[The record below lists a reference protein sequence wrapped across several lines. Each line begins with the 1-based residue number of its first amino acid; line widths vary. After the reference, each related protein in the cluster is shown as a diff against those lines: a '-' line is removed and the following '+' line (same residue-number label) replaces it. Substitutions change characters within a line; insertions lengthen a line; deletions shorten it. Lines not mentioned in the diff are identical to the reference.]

1 MDILVQI
8 IIVVTTLII
17 SFVAMNVVDYLCIR
31 CNGNGYMQSLVGVLV
46 LLILLVPV
54 TLFLFL

>member
-1 MDILVQI
+1 MDTLVQI

-31 CNGNGYMQSLVGVLV
+31 GNGNGYIQSLVGVLV

>member
-31 CNGNGYMQSLVGVLV
+31 GNGNGYMQSLVGVLV

-54 TLFLFL
+54 TLVLFV

>member
-1 MDILVQI
+1 MDTLVQI

-17 SFVAMNVVDYLCIR
+17 SFVAMNVVEYLCIR
-31 CNGNGYMQSLVGVLV
+31 GDGNGYMHSLVGVLV

-54 TLFLFL
+54 TLVLFL

>member
-1 MDILVQI
+1 MDMLVQT
-8 IIVVTTLII
+8 IIVIITLII

-31 CNGNGYMQSLVGVLV
+31 GNSNGYLHSLVGGMV

>member
-31 CNGNGYMQSLVGVLV
+31 GNGNGYMQSLVGVLV